1 MIKPTKWNIVLTNR
15 VKGVDYAIREIA
27 AVAHEVAKSGKKVYH
42 LNIGDPVAYDFP
54 TPEFISD
61 ALFKASREGK
71 NNYVNSLGVIELREE
86 ISRILYEKQN
96 LKIGI
101 DDILVTSG
109 VTEGIYFIIA
119 SLIENGKELL
129 IPGPSYPLYINYAKF
144 FDGKPVEYALN
155 EDEDWE
161 PDIEDL
167 RKKITTKTQAIL
179 ICSPN
184 NPTGAMYGEKK
195 IKEIIN
201 LAGEYDLPILSDEI
215 YDQITYDKPYVCPA
229 SLTKDVPIIG
239 LNGFSKT
246 HLVTGWR
253 LGYLYYHDPENKL
266 DELKNGIAKMA
277 RARLSANS
285 VAQFAAIDILRTP
298 SNHTVEM
305 VQKLKERRDYSYN
318 RLRKIEGISCVKPNG
333 AFYLFPKLDL
343 KELGKWKDDK
353 ELVVDLLKETG
364 VCTVYGSGFGDYGK
378 DHMRITF
385 LPKVEILDKVYN
397 LIEGFLK

>member
-1 MIKPTKWNIVLTNR
+1 LLTNR
-15 VKGVDYAIREIA
+15 VKSVEYAIREIA

-54 TPEFISD
+54 TPEFISE

-86 ISRILYEKQN
+86 ISRILNEKQN

-109 VTEGIYFIIA
+109 VTEGIYFIVA
-119 SLIENGKELL
+119 GLIENGKELL

-144 FDGKPVEYALN
+144 FDGKPVEYALD
-155 EDEDWE
+155 EEEDWE
-161 PDIEDL
+161 PNIEDL
-167 RKKITTKTQAIL
+167 RKKITNKTQAIL
-179 ICSPN
+179 INSPN

-195 IKEIIN
+195 IKEIID

-229 SLTKDVPIIG
+229 TLTKDVPIIG

-285 VAQFAAIDILRTP
+285 VAQFAAIEILRTS

-305 VQKLKERRDYSYN
+305 VNKLKVRRDYSYN

-378 DHMRITF
+378 GHMRITF
-385 LPKVEILDKVYN
+385 LPKVEILEKVYN
-397 LIEGFLK
+397 LIEEYLK

>member
-1 MIKPTKWNIVLTNR
+1 MLTNR
-15 VKGVDYAIREIA
+15 VKGVEYAIREIA

-54 TPEFISD
+54 TPEFISE

-86 ISRILYEKQN
+86 ISRILSEKQN

-119 SLIENGKELL
+119 GLIENGKELL

-155 EDEDWE
+155 EDDDWE

-167 RKKITTKTQAIL
+167 RKKITNKTQAIL
-179 ICSPN
+179 ICTPN
-184 NPTGAMYGEKK
+184 NPTGVMYGEKK
-195 IKEIIN
+195 IKEIID

-215 YDQITYDKPYVCPA
+215 YDQIVYDKPYVCPA

-285 VAQFAAIDILRTP
+285 VAQFAAVDILKTS

-378 DHMRITF
+378 GHLRITF
-385 LPKVEILDKVYN
+385 LPKVEILEKVYN
-397 LIEGFLK
+397 LIEEHLK

>member
-1 MIKPTKWNIVLTNR
+1 MLTNR
-15 VKGVDYAIREIA
+15 VKGVEYAIREIA

-54 TPEFISD
+54 TPEFISE

-86 ISRILYEKQN
+86 ISRILNEKQN

-109 VTEGIYFIIA
+109 VTEGIYFIVA
-119 SLIENGKELL
+119 GLIENGKELL

-167 RKKITTKTQAIL
+167 RKKITDKTQAIL
-179 ICSPN
+179 ICNPN

-195 IKEIIN
+195 IREIID

-229 SLTKDVPIIG
+229 TLTKDVPIIG

-285 VAQFAAIDILRTP
+285 VAQFAAIDILRTS
-298 SNHTVEM
+298 SNHTIDM
-305 VQKLKERRDYSYN
+305 VNKLKERRDYSYN

-378 DHMRITF
+378 GHMRITF
-385 LPKVEILDKVYN
+385 LPKVEILEKVYN
-397 LIEGFLK
+397 LIEEHLK

>member
-1 MIKPTKWNIVLTNR
+1 MLTNR
-15 VKGVDYAIREIA
+15 VKGVEYAIREIA

-54 TPEFISD
+54 TPEFISE

-86 ISRILYEKQN
+86 ISRILNERQD

-109 VTEGIYFIIA
+109 VTEGIYFIVA
-119 SLIENGKELL
+119 GLIENGKELL

-144 FDGKPVEYALN
+144 FDGKPVEYELN
-155 EDEDWE
+155 EDDDWE

-167 RKKITTKTQAIL
+167 RKKITNKTQAIL

-215 YDQITYDKPYVCPA
+215 YDQITYDKPYICPA

-266 DELKNGIAKMA
+266 NELKNGIAKMA

-285 VAQFAAIDILRTP
+285 VAQFAAIEILRTS

-378 DHMRITF
+378 GHMRITF
-385 LPKVEILDKVYN
+385 LPKIEILEKVYN
-397 LIEGFLK
+397 LIEEYLK

>member
-1 MIKPTKWNIVLTNR
+1 LLTNR
-15 VKGVDYAIREIA
+15 VKGVEYAIREIA
-27 AVAHEVAKSGKKVYH
+27 AVAHEVAKRGKKVFH

-54 TPEFISD
+54 TPEFISE

-86 ISRILYEKQN
+86 ISRILNEKQN

-109 VTEGIYFIIA
+109 VTEGIYFIVA
-119 SLIENGKELL
+119 GLIENGKELL

-155 EDEDWE
+155 EDDDWE

-285 VAQFAAIDILRTP
+285 VAQFAAIDILRTS

-305 VQKLKERRDYSYN
+305 VRKLKDRRDYSYD

-353 ELVVDLLKETG
+353 EFVVDLLKETG
-364 VCTVYGSGFGDYGK
+364 ICTVYGSGFGDYGK
-378 DHMRITF
+378 GHMRITF
-385 LPKVEILDKVYN
+385 LPKVEILEKVYN
-397 LIEGFLK
+397 LIEEYLK

>member
-1 MIKPTKWNIVLTNR
+1 MLTNR
-15 VKGVDYAIREIA
+15 VKGVEYAIREIA

-54 TPEFISD
+54 TPEFISE

-86 ISRILYEKQN
+86 ISRNLNEKQN

-109 VTEGIYFIIA
+109 VTEGIYFIVA
-119 SLIENGKELL
+119 GLIENGKELL

-155 EDEDWE
+155 EDDDWE

-167 RKKITTKTQAIL
+167 RKKITNKTQAIL

-285 VAQFAAIDILRTP
+285 VAQFAAVEILRTS

-305 VQKLKERRDYSYN
+305 VHKLKERRDYSYN

-343 KELGKWKDDK
+343 KELGKWEDDK

-378 DHMRITF
+378 GHIRITF
-385 LPKVEILDKVYN
+385 LPKVEILEEVYN
-397 LIEGFLK
+397 LIEGYLK

>member
-15 VKGVDYAIREIA
+15 VKGVEYAIREIA

-364 VCTVYGSGFGDYGK
+364 VCIVYGSGFGDYGK

>member
-1 MIKPTKWNIVLTNR
+1 MLLTNR
-15 VKGVDYAIREIA
+15 VKGVEYAIREIA

-54 TPEFISD
+54 TPEFISE

-86 ISRILYEKQN
+86 ISRILNEKQN

-109 VTEGIYFIIA
+109 VTEGIYFIVA
-119 SLIENGKELL
+119 GLIENGKELL

-155 EDEDWE
+155 EEEDWE
-161 PDIEDL
+161 PNIEDL
-167 RKKITTKTQAIL
+167 RKKITNKTQAIL
-179 ICSPN
+179 INSPN
-184 NPTGAMYGEKK
+184 NPTGSMYGEKK
-195 IKEIIN
+195 IKEIID

-229 SLTKDVPIIG
+229 TLTKDVPIIG

-285 VAQFAAIDILRTP
+285 VAQFAAIEILRTS

-318 RLRKIEGISCVKPNG
+318 RLRKIEGVSCVKPNG

-343 KELGKWKDDK
+343 KELGRWKDDK

-378 DHMRITF
+378 GHMRITF
-385 LPKVEILDKVYN
+385 LPKVEILEKVYN
-397 LIEGFLK
+397 LIEEYLK

>member
-1 MIKPTKWNIVLTNR
+1 MLTNR
-15 VKGVDYAIREIA
+15 VKGVEYAIREIA

-61 ALFKASREGK
+61 ALFKASRNGK

-86 ISRILYEKQN
+86 ISRILYEKQK

-109 VTEGIYFIIA
+109 VTEGIYFIVA
-119 SLIENGKELL
+119 GMIENGKELL

-167 RKKITTKTQAIL
+167 RKKITKKTQAIL

-195 IKEIIN
+195 IREIIG

-215 YDQITYDKPYVCPA
+215 YDQITFDKPYVCPA

-285 VAQFAAIDILRTP
+285 VAQFAAIEILKTP

-305 VQKLKERRDYSYN
+305 VRKLKTRRDYSYN

-378 DHMRITF
+378 GHMRITF
-385 LPKVEILDKVYN
+385 LPNVEILEKVYN

>member
-1 MIKPTKWNIVLTNR
+1 VLTNR
-15 VKGVDYAIREIA
+15 VKGVEYAIREIA

-61 ALFKASREGK
+61 ALCKASRDGK

-167 RKKITTKTQAIL
+167 RKKITDKTQAIL

-195 IKEIIN
+195 IREIIN

-266 DELKNGIAKMA
+266 DELKNGIKKMA

-285 VAQFAAIDILRTP
+285 VAQFAAIDILRMS

-305 VQKLKERRDYSYN
+305 VRKLKERRDYSYN

-353 ELVVDLLKETG
+353 ELVVGLLKETG

-378 DHMRITF
+378 GHMRITF
-385 LPKVEILDKVYN
+385 LPKVEILEKVYN
-397 LIEGFLK
+397 LIEEYLK